1 MELGLEKS
9 QNHSS
14 QLSSSETLFSSAK
27 IPSGKFPNFSP
38 FSLLIDKI
46 KEKDRQFLDIFQT
59 FISNFSLI
67 DSQYLKIY
75 QKFLSAVF
83 RNGSYQN
90 CIKELIKMYNDLV
103 EDFNAIFN
111 EFDILIRVKTYQ
123 DLEILPDN
131 YLNYYEKKLESYLK
145 NIKDVKV
152 QRNTKYLKLVKKT
165 DLNKKVAIF
174 EENNERRNFSEKKI
188 ISMKEILKEFDKIYD
203 GEDQLNESAI
213 EDIISQK
220 LKNEAFEIKRIFLNN
235 IDLNFKEVIKQDFKE
250 MEAFLENISIKNR
263 ENSKKSFSPE
273 QQKSQKEVKKNLYKD
288 FFEKENEK
296 IDLPLQMTGKTLE
309 NIHTNRSYKK
319 NENRYMENGE
329 DDLTYSKS
337 LNKSN
342 LVRKNEDL
350 NVSFQNFSHK
360 EDSLQSNSKE
370 ADFAK
375 KRRRR
380 SERIKPKE

>member
-1 MELGLEKS
+1 
-9 QNHSS
+9 
-14 QLSSSETLFSSAK
+14 
-27 IPSGKFPNFSP
+27 
-38 FSLLIDKI
+38 
-46 KEKDRQFLDIFQT
+46 
-59 FISNFSLI
+59 
-67 DSQYLKIY
+67 
-75 QKFLSAVF
+75 
-83 RNGSYQN
+83 
-90 CIKELIKMYNDLV
+90 MYNDLV